1 MRPVESIPVLGGQGI
16 RKNDGGVNSTM
27 TYCKNFRNVTVYSQ
41 HNNNN
46 NNNNNKFYWNTKT

>member
-46 NNNNNKFYWNTKT
+46 NNNKFYWNTKT